1 MASPFMA
8 ARLGQPQQSPH
19 VPEVTIS
26 THDFRHRSAGGWYL
40 YNGTMAKD
48 SIRQGKLFLRAA
60 GVSAWIASGAPA
72 VLMVLGLL
80 PEEWY
85 RAALPTG
92 KFTIWAAAALAFAAA
107 FWKTSG
113 LAGRELP
120 PRVAPYLLLA
130 QSVAALAMFALV
142 CTGLETMLLVLVA
155 AQLGLFVRLPLGFL
169 WVVLQTALLVW
180 LGIGHHG
187 LAWSLGWAGV
197 VGFPTEVLAMFTS
210 YFAASQARARHE
222 LARANAELRATREIL
237 AESRE
242 VAERARISRE
252 LHDLLG
258 HHLTALSLHLEAA
271 RHRAD
276 GPLRGQLDRC
286 QNLTKLLL
294 ADVREA
300 VRSVRGDA
308 HMDIERLLGPLVAD
322 IPRPRIHLEVS
333 RDLAV
338 RDPERAQALVRC
350 VQEIVTNAVRHSQA
364 EDLWIQIS
372 HTNGRLEV
380 LGRDNGKGARRLR
393 PGQGL
398 TGMRERLVGL
408 GGSLEVESPPE
419 GGFRLR
425 ALIPLPEPEP

>member
-1 MASPFMA
+1 MARDA
-8 ARLGQPQQSPH
+8 
-19 VPEVTIS
+19 V
-26 THDFRHRSAGGWYL
+26 
-40 YNGTMAKD
+40 
-48 SIRQGKLFLRAA
+48 RQGRRFLRAA

-72 VLMVLGLL
+72 VLMVLGVG
-80 PEEWY
+80 PGEWH
-85 RAALPTG
+85 RAALPAG
-92 KFTIWAAAALAFAAA
+92 KFAIWVAAALVFAAA
-107 FWKTSG
+107 FWRTSG
-113 LAGRELP
+113 FAGRELP

-142 CTGLETMLLVLVA
+142 CTGLETMLLVVVA

-169 WVVLQTALLVW
+169 WVALQTALLVG
-180 LGIGHHG
+180 LGIGHQG
-187 LAWSLGWAGV
+187 LAWSLAWAGV

-222 LARANAELRATREIL
+222 LARANAELRATREIV

-242 VAERARISRE
+242 IAERARISRE

-258 HHLTALSLHLEAA
+258 HHLTALSLRLEGA
-271 RHRAD
+271 RHRTE
-276 GPLRGQLDRC
+276 GPLRGQLDGC
-286 QNLTKLLL
+286 QSLTKLLL

-308 HMDIERLLGPLVAD
+308 RLDIERLLGPLVAD
-322 IPRPRIHLEVS
+322 IPRPRIHLEVPK
-333 RDLAV
+333 DPAV

-350 VQEIVTNAVRHSQA
+350 VQEVVTNAVRHSQA
-364 EDLWIQIS
+364 ENLWIQIS

-380 LGRDNGKGARRLR
+380 LGRDDGKGARRLR